1 LIGLVGEGMIVCKR
15 PNGKCRL
22 RNAGWFL
29 GGIFLLGFFSNHIR
43 RLPDILMWAESLG
56 DIHRAYKYRHAY
68 DDLRAWEK
76 QQAEQERRA
85 REETARQNTGTSSR
99 QNAWREDAKRHR
111 EQDSTQGNEYERE
124 RGGYSTDNGRAR
136 LNPNSKSSGKR
147 DGSSIRYAHV
157 QTLGLVPRRNYTLRD
172 IKKAYNRRAI
182 ETHPDQGGSS
192 EELRM
197 IREAWAWLKKCTP

>member
-1 LIGLVGEGMIVCKR
+1 M
-15 PNGKCRL
+15 P
-22 RNAGWFL
+22 
-29 GGIFLLGFFSNHIR
+29 GGRMPS
-43 RLPDILMWAESLG
+43 DIESR
-56 DIHRAYKYRHAY
+56 IPRKA
-68 DDLRAWEK
+68 
-76 QQAEQERRA
+76 
-85 REETARQNTGTSSR
+85 TSTNVR
-99 QNAWREDAKRHR
+99 
-111 EQDSTQGNEYERE
+111 G
-124 RGGYSTDNGRAR
+124 GGYSTDNGRAR

-147 DGSSIRYAHV
+147 DGSAIRYAHL